1 MSVQRKRGVFN
12 EQVKLA
18 HERKEWVEE
27 NRRIDRMQYEA
38 CMGVVQKRKRSEAI
52 ALSTCLR
59 LKGNSQAQTVSL

>member
-38 CMGVVQKRKRSEAI
+38 YMSIIHKHKRSM
-52 ALSTCLR
+52 ALSLSV
-59 LKGNSQAQTVSL
+59 LG